1 MPKHDDENL
10 IITAEDEKIEPILID
25 DAYVAEWLKNDP
37 ELAREYEA
45 LGPEFDRL
53 ERRIRA
59 RKARRAKRKALVKR
73 LHTLWAT
80 LMRNT

>member
-1 MPKHDDENL
+1 MPNKKSDYDP
-10 IITAEDEKIEPILID
+10 IPAEEVFAK
-25 DAYVAEWLKNDP
+25 YHKDP
-37 ELAREYEA
+37 EYRKLYEEVK
-45 LGPEFDRL
+45 PEFDRL